1 MNVLYAHPKT
11 KTKTKE
17 AFTMENKKDKVALN
31 DDLLDKISG
40 GSDDFRPTCEKCGA
54 NMDYCGNCT
63 NRDCANYLP
72 SFVPNA
78 EYPDF

>member
-1 MNVLYAHPKT
+1 
-11 KTKTKE
+11 
-17 AFTMENKKDKVALN
+17 MENKKGKVALN

-40 GSDDFRPTCEKCGA
+40 GSDDFRPICEKCGA

-63 NRDCANYLP
+63 NSTCSNYLP